1 MIISTDLVHKSLAT
15 VAASIVPNS
24 FIYDN
29 PNQQGT
35 HLPAWFIVHREPVRI
50 ERENKRRAWLIYG
63 IDLYYM
69 LELNTPRVFD
79 EYAQVGDALDVALT
93 YLPLY
98 DSDVIVHVYERSWEL
113 AMNCLKY
120 SLTLRFRVSPEVA
133 LVPKMQVI
141 EDLRTFIKSLG
152 IVKQVHYI
160 CSQFPSFDMG
170 IEQVEYVYQ
179 DKDITLPV
187 VSGIYRDSD
196 GIRWEP
202 LAWNVGQMGDT
213 FGPVLDDMTINLFMG
228 EVIGLDTCIGGTV
241 GVGENVGKDIVWR
254 IQGMTRT
261 DWRASGPIRALE
273 TDAGVSGGADLS
285 RDEWT
290 HRGPVKAMTGEPV
303 MGGTVEPYTPP
314 PKYYTA
320 YFNPGQGNNTK
331 PDSSQWSAYGGTRRM
346 YPLNSSSDIPYDST
360 KKYTVISVFYVDGTE
375 ITDSYYI
382 NSNLLEIDDKNYM
395 GKPIGVLMFHYRIN
409 NRITGNPCGCTYKI
423 REA

>member
-1 MIISTDLVHKSLAT
+1 M
-15 VAASIVPNS
+15 
-24 FIYDN
+24 
-29 PNQQGT
+29 
-35 HLPAWFIVHREPVRI
+35 
-50 ERENKRRAWLIYG
+50 
-63 IDLYYM
+63 
-69 LELNTPRVFD
+69 
-79 EYAQVGDALDVALT
+79 ALT

-228 EVIGLDTCIGGTV
+228 EVIGL
-241 GVGENVGKDIVWR
+241 
-254 IQGMTRT
+254 
-261 DWRASGPIRALE
+261 
-273 TDAGVSGGADLS
+273 
-285 RDEWT
+285 
-290 HRGPVKAMTGEPV
+290 
-303 MGGTVEPYTPP
+303 
-314 PKYYTA
+314 
-320 YFNPGQGNNTK
+320 
-331 PDSSQWSAYGGTRRM
+331 
-346 YPLNSSSDIPYDST
+346 
-360 KKYTVISVFYVDGTE
+360 
-375 ITDSYYI
+375 
-382 NSNLLEIDDKNYM
+382 
-395 GKPIGVLMFHYRIN
+395 
-409 NRITGNPCGCTYKI
+409 
-423 REA
+423 